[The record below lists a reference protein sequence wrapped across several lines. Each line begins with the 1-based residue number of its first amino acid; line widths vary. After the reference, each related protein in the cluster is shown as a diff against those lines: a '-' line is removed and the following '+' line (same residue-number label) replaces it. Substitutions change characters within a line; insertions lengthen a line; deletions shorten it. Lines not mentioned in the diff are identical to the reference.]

1 MNERIYYGIEY
12 VYGSHTLGNGG
23 RCNRIATFRTM
34 AERNEW
40 VTRGAAYIGS
50 GERAKLTA
58 RSPEAIRY
66 RWRIAHGMDE

>member
-1 MNERIYYGIEY
+1 MKRYYYGIEY
-12 VYGSHTLGNGG
+12 PYGDVVGNGG
-23 RCNRIATFRTM
+23 RCNRIVTFPTM

-40 VTRGAAYIGS
+40 VGRGAAYVGS

-66 RWRIAHGMDE
+66 RWRMAHGMDE